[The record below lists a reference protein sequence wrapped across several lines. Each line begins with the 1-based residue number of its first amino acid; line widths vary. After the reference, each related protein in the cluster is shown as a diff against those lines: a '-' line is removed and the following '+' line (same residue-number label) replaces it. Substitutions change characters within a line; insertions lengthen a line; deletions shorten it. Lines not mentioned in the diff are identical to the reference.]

1 VAPSPSLNPASL
13 TVADAATLLSKVGGT
28 SVTAAMLD
36 ADRQAGAP
44 ANPDGT
50 LHLVH
55 YAAWLVKED
64 GRGD

>member
-1 VAPSPSLNPASL
+1 VTPPPSLNPASL
-13 TVADAATLLSKVGGT
+13 TVADAATLLSKVGGAT
-28 SVTAAMLD
+28 VTAAMLD
-36 ADRQAGAP
+36 ADRLAGAP
-44 ANPDGT
+44 VNPDGT